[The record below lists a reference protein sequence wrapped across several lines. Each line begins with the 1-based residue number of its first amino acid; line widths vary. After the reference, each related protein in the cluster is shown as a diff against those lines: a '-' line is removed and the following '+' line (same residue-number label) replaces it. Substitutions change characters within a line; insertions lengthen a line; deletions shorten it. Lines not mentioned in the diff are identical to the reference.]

1 MLFHEIGALLKNKR
15 EEMAINQ
22 EDIANKLKIPL
33 RSIVALED
41 GDLDELPHEVYIRTF
56 LKGYA
61 NYLGFSAEE
70 ISTIFSD
77 IDDFKVKNEPPK
89 SLEAKRA
96 ENNPEAVKSKSVRFI
111 IQLLLVALLGASA
124 YFYYAKNGRS
134 EAFSF
139 QFLTSW
145 FTSDDS
151 ESTASPHVDK
161 NNDAELKEK
170 AAEEKAKKDKEAE
183 DKESEKSSSFDD
195 SDKSTP
201 VDANAPGEITES
213 NAVEVTEEMPDI
225 ELKDVEPKISEIV
238 DVDAL
243 KAEDISQF
251 EANPAD
257 MEDLATFIAQTPEAI
272 VINWDILS
280 EVKEGQ
286 EQAVIYVT
294 RDCWMQVVIDGKST
308 HFTLKRG
315 SQREFLFK
323 NKLQFKIGNASAV
336 TLFHN
341 RNLVDVGDSSV
352 LRTVTLQSS

>member
-33 RSIVALED
+33 RSIVALEN

-96 ENNPEAVKSKSVRFI
+96 EDNPEAVKSKSVRFI

-151 ESTASPHVDK
+151 ESTDSPLVDK
-161 NNDAELKEK
+161 NK
-170 AAEEKAKKDKEAE
+170 AAEEKAAEQKEAE
-183 DKESEKSSSFDD
+183 ENKDIVKVEGSSLDG
-195 SDKSTP
+195 SDQGTP
-201 VDANAPGEITES
+201 VDVNIAVETTES
-213 NAVEVTEEMPDI
+213 NTIEVTEEMPDI